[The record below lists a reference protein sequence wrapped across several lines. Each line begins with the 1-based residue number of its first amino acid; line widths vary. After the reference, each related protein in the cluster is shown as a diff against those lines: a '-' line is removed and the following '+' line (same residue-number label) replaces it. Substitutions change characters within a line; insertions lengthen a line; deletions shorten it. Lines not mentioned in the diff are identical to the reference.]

1 VCDDCLFDVIF
12 AYAGTIFLS
21 AFLLFAVQPMIGKMI
36 LPWFGGSAAVW
47 NTCLLFFQAALLAGY
62 LYAHLSTRYLKPKQR
77 AILHAA
83 LIVFSLAVLPII
95 PAPHW
100 KPLHP
105 GDPSGRILLLLA
117 ATIGLPY
124 MLLAATSPLLQAW
137 YVSLKPGAIPYRL
150 FALSNFGSFL
160 ALFSF
165 PILAEPLLAT
175 HTQAYSW
182 SAMYVVFVFLCAFSA
197 WIAFR
202 GGKES
207 TATESRTAQTAAA
220 DTPSSGSSRP
230 WQVSLLWVVLP
241 ACASGLLLA
250 ITNHLT
256 QNVAPIPLLWVIP
269 LGIYLLTFILC
280 FEREGLYRRAVFLP
294 LLAAGTG
301 VSAFAIYYDEGN
313 PDIRW
318 AIPAFIVTLFV
329 CCMVCHGELVRLKP
343 EPRHLTSFYL
353 MISLGG
359 ALGGL
364 FVAVG
369 APHWFESYF
378 ELDLLLVVCS
388 VLASLVLWIAPGE
401 LPDPSKNKAAI
412 VAAAVLWLG
421 AAGFL
426 GYHARQQ
433 KWDLSLL
440 IVVALISAAVWIA
453 PLWGGAVQLRIARL
467 AMAVF
472 TVTLVAYLSYVKLVD
487 DRRYV
492 VSARNYYGVL
502 RVIEVKESPGTA
514 GTRTLVHGNIEHG
527 IQLTRQTLRRTPTSY
542 YGPDSGIGRAIRY
555 FQQRSPVRV
564 GIVGLGA
571 GVTASYCRAGDY
583 FRFYDINP
591 LVLNLA
597 TTWFTFFNDCPGD
610 HQVLLGDARLTM
622 EQQPSQQ
629 YDVLAVDAFTGD
641 AIPVHLLTHEAFAVY
656 LRHLKPGGILAVHV
670 SNRYLNLVPVVA
682 RHAVDYDKIAM
693 QVSDDGE
700 SEDYYSSSD
709 WILVSAD
716 RSLFDDALFKTA
728 TLAKTRPGL
737 RPWTDD
743 YSNLIQILIFP
754 Q

>member
-1 VCDDCLFDVIF
+1 VIL

-62 LYAHLSTRYLKPKQR
+62 LYAHVSTRYLKPKQR

-83 LIVFSLAVLPII
+83 LIVVSLALLPVV
-95 PAPHW
+95 PASHW

-105 GDPSGRILLLLA
+105 GDPSGRILLLLTV
-117 ATIGLPY
+117 TIGLPY
-124 MLLAATSPLLQAW
+124 TLLAATSPLLQAW

-165 PILAEPLLAT
+165 PVLAEPLLTT

-182 SAMYVVFVFLCAFSA
+182 SAMYVVFVLLCSLAA
-197 WIAFR
+197 WMAFR
-202 GGKES
+202 AGKEPAGPELAS
-207 TATESRTAQTAAA
+207 AEPSAA
-220 DTPSSGSSRP
+220 PP
-230 WQVSLLWVVLP
+230 WQIYLLWIILP
-241 ACASGLLLA
+241 GCASALLLA

-269 LGIYLLTFILC
+269 LGIYLLSFILC
-280 FEREGLYRRAVFLP
+280 FERERLYSRAVFLP
-294 LLAAGTG
+294 LLAAGLG
-301 VSAFAIYYDEGN
+301 ISAFAIYYDQGN

-318 AIPAFIVTLFV
+318 AIPAFVATLFV
-329 CCMVCHGELVRLKP
+329 CCMVCHGGLVRLKP
-343 EPRHLTSFYL
+343 DPRHLTSFYL

-378 ELDLLLVVCS
+378 ELDLLLVVS
-388 VLASLVLWIAPGE
+388 GLLASLVLWIAPGE
-401 LPDPSKNKAAI
+401 LPPPAHRHIARIAAL
-412 VAAAVLWLG
+412 VLWLG
-421 AAGFL
+421 AAGYL
-426 GYHARQQ
+426 GYQARHE

-440 IVVALISAAVWIA
+440 IFGAFTGAAVWIA
-453 PLWGGAVQLRIARL
+453 PFWSSTIQLRITRIAL
-467 AMAVF
+467 PVF
-472 TVTLVAYLSYVKLVD
+472 TLALAAYLTYAKLDD

-492 VSARNYYGVL
+492 VAVRNYYGVL
-502 RVIEVKESPGTA
+502 RVIDVKESPGML

-527 IQLTRQTLRRTPTSY
+527 VQLTRQSLRRTPTSY
-542 YGPDSGIGRAIRY
+542 YGPDSGVGRAIHY
-555 FQQRSPVRV
+555 FEQHSPVRV
-564 GIVGLGA
+564 GVVGLGA
-571 GVTASYCRAGDY
+571 GVTAAYCRAGDF

-610 HQVLLGDARLTM
+610 HEVLLGDARLTM

-629 YDVLAVDAFTGD
+629 YDVLAIDAFTGD
-641 AIPVHLLTHEAFAVY
+641 AIPVHLLTREAVALY

-670 SNRYLNLVPVVA
+670 SNRYLDLVPVVA
-682 RHAVDYDKIAM
+682 RHAADFGKVAM
-693 QVSDDGE
+693 QVSDDGD
-700 SEDYYSSSD
+700 SEDYFSSSD

-716 RSLFDDALFKTA
+716 RSVFKDSLFKVA
-728 TLAKTRPGL
+728 HPAKMQPGL

-743 YSNLIQILIFP
+743 YSNLIQILILRK
-754 Q
+754 

>member
-1 VCDDCLFDVIF
+1 MIL

-47 NTCLLFFQAALLAGY
+47 NTCLLFFQAALLGGY
-62 LYAHLSTRYLKPKQR
+62 LYAHLSTRYLKPKPR

-83 LIVFSLAVLPII
+83 LVFISLALLPVI

-105 GDPSGRILLLLA
+105 GDPSGRILLLLTV
-117 ATIGLPY
+117 TIGLPY
-124 MLLAATSPLLQAW
+124 LLLSATSPLLQAW

-165 PILAEPLLAT
+165 PVLAEPMLTT
-175 HTQAYSW
+175 HEQAYSW
-182 SAMYVVFVFLCAFSA
+182 SAMYIAFVLMCALAA
-197 WIAFR
+197 WIVFR
-202 GGKES
+202 FGKKS
-207 TATESRTAQTAAA
+207 AAPHAAA
-220 DTPSSGSSRP
+220 EAAAASTP
-230 WQVSLLWVVLP
+230 WQIFLLWIILP
-241 ACASGLLLA
+241 GCASALLLA

-256 QNVAPIPLLWVIP
+256 QNVAPIPLLWVVP

-280 FEREGLYRRAVFLP
+280 FERERLYRRGVFLP

-301 VSAFAIYYDEGN
+301 LSAFAIYYDQGN

-318 AIPAFIVTLFV
+318 AIPVFIAALFI

-343 EPRHLTSFYL
+343 DPRHLTQFYL

-369 APHWFESYF
+369 APRFFDSYF
-378 ELDLLLVVCS
+378 ELDLLLIVTGI
-388 VLASLVLWIAPGE
+388 LASLVLWIAPGE
-401 LPDPSKNKAAI
+401 LTTPSRGKI
-412 VAAAVLWLG
+412 LRIAAVLLWL
-421 AAGFL
+421 AAAAYL
-426 GYHARQQ
+426 GYQSRHA

-440 IVVALISAAVWIA
+440 IASALTGLAMWLA
-453 PLWGGAVQLRIARL
+453 PFWQREGQLRILRIAL
-467 AMAVF
+467 PVF
-472 TVTLVAYLSYVKLVD
+472 TVALASYLIYQKVD
-487 DRRYV
+487 DNSRYV
-492 VSARNYYGVL
+492 VAVRNYYGVL
-502 RVIEVKESPGTA
+502 RVIDVKESPGTP

-527 IQLTRQTLRRTPTSY
+527 VQLTRASLRRAPTSY
-542 YGPDSGIGRAIRY
+542 YGPDSGIGRSIRY
-555 FQQRSPVRV
+555 FQQHAPVRV
-564 GIVGLGA
+564 GVVGLGA
-571 GVTASYCRAGDY
+571 GVTAAYCRAGDF

-591 LVLNLA
+591 LVLKMA
-597 TTWFTFFNDCPGD
+597 TSWFTFLNDCPGD

-629 YDVLAVDAFTGD
+629 YDVLAIDAFTGD
-641 AIPVHLLTHEAFAVY
+641 AIPVHLLTREAVALY

-670 SNRYLNLVPVVA
+670 SNRYLNLAPVVA
-682 RHAVDYDKIAM
+682 RHAADFGKIAM

-700 SEDYYSSSD
+700 SEDYFSSSD
-709 WILVSAD
+709 WVLVTAD
-716 RSLFDDALFKTA
+716 RSIFKDPLFKTA
-728 TLAKTRPGL
+728 RPAKTKPGL

-743 YSNLIQILIFP
+743 YSNLIQILIWLN
-754 Q
+754 